1 MITQIDH
8 EVLGVSRL
16 ATQFRESPNLIAY
29 ILNLLLE
36 ANTLEQLFIDIANNR
51 YLDTAT
57 GIQLDILGIIVGQ
70 PREVIDTILLT
81 DDEYRLWLKARITK
95 NSSGTS
101 LEEIISQINFLIDT
115 PQILIIDGDTKY
127 SISIGKILTAE
138 ELIVFTSG
146 ILSKTAGVQV
156 SYLTQYD
163 YDNFFSIGSVPN
175 GLGFGTV
182 LDPLVGGKMGQTI

>member
-8 EVLGVSRL
+8 KVLGQSRL
-16 ATQFRESPNLIAY
+16 ATQFRESTNLINC
-29 ILNLLLE
+29 ILNLLIE
-36 ANTLEQLFIDIANNR
+36 ANNLEQVLLDISTDR
-51 YLDTAT
+51 YLDSAI
-57 GIQLDILGIIVGQ
+57 GVQLDILGIIVGQ
-70 PREVIDTILLT
+70 SREVINNVLQNDS
-81 DDEYRLWLKARITK
+81 EYRLWLKARITK

-101 LEEIISQINFLIDT
+101 LEEIISQIKFLIDT
-115 PQILIIDGDTKY
+115 PQVLIIDGDTKY

-138 ELIVFTSG
+138 EALVFTSG

-182 LDPLVGGKMGQTI
+182 LDPLIGGKMGQTI